1 MLSASKSLPF
11 ELTYPTVTKTQ
22 KLKQERYG
30 KLQFYFKGEGYRSA
44 YGHIWKQKFNYPK
57 FENGTHKKVV
67 RDFFI
72 QSLTI
77 KPSEINADN
86 YGHFTKDDKEYWLKL
101 NTYATSYNYELLEVA
116 DFPKMVSFDNNISY
130 KLDKQLM
137 RKYGKVEIPKN
148 IAIAH
153 VKDYAI
159 ERYSYKRYNEHT
171 FYYNKKAHIHKGK
184 FWKLD
189 FRNSGTDKNSHRY
202 AIAHDYKAK
211 ILELDATILKD
222 EDNNIL
228 FRLEHNNAINYIYL
242 SVYNKTFSLTII
254 EEEAFKQSL
263 ILTPDAIKAELD
275 KTGKITLDGIF
286 FDFNKATLK
295 PESKKAILSA
305 VALMQRYGDLV
316 LLVHGHT
323 DNKGS
328 DTYNHKLS
336 KERAASVRKAIITEG
351 IESSRLQSQGYG
363 EEKPIASNETEEGRA
378 QNRRVELHKVSGG
391 DKKSIITID
400 FIKPL
405 EHSVIA
411 SKYEYDNQE
420 LSTHKT
426 KPYSKK
432 KELVNHKG
440 HLKTIN
446 YEILKE
452 GKIDRSISRK
462 EIIKN
467 YENILEL
474 YNANILGIYGNDL
487 HFKIKD
493 RGDDVSV
500 YGRIDAY
507 DGKYSINFLIEH
519 K

>member
-1 MLSASKSLPF
+1 MLSASKPLPF
-11 ELTYPTVTKTQ
+11 NLTYPTVTKTQ
-22 KLKQERYG
+22 KLKQERYD
-30 KLQFYFKGEGYRSA
+30 KLEFYIKGEGYRSV
-44 YGHIWKQKFNYPK
+44 YGHTWKQKFSYPQ
-57 FENGTHKKVV
+57 FENGAHKKAL

-72 QSLTI
+72 TTLAI
-77 KPSEINADN
+77 KPSEINRED
-86 YGHFTKDDKEYWLKL
+86 YGHFKKGGKEYWLKL

-116 DFPKMVSFDNNISY
+116 AFPEMVSFDNNISY
-130 KLDKQLM
+130 RVDKQFI
-137 RKYGKVEIPKN
+137 RKYGDVEIPKN

-153 VKDYAI
+153 VKDYAV
-159 ERYSYKRYNEHT
+159 ERYAYKRYNEHT
-171 FYYNKKAHIHKGK
+171 FYYNKKAHVHKGK

-202 AIAHDYKAK
+202 AIAHDYKEK
-211 ILELDATILKD
+211 ILKLGATILKD

-228 FRLEHNNAINYIYL
+228 FRLEHNSAINYIYL
-242 SVYNKTFSLTII
+242 SVYNKTFTLTII

-275 KTGKITLDGIF
+275 KTGKITLEGIY

-316 LLVHGHT
+316 LSVHGHT

-336 KERAASVRKAIITEG
+336 QERAASVRQAIINEG
-351 IESSRLQSQGYG
+351 IESTRLQSNGYG
-363 EEKPIASNETEEGRA
+363 EEEPIASNETEEGRA

-405 EHSVIA
+405 ENSVIA

-420 LSTHKT
+420 LSIHKT

-432 KELVNHKG
+432 KELVNYRG

-452 GKIDRSISRK
+452 AKVDRSISRK

-467 YENILEL
+467 YENVLEL
-474 YNANILGIYGNDL
+474 YNAVIVGIYGNDL
-487 HFKIKD
+487 HFKIED
-493 RGDDVSV
+493 RGDGVSV
-500 YGRIDAY
+500 YGRINAY
-507 DGKYSINFLIEH
+507 DGKYSIRFLIEE
-519 K
+519 